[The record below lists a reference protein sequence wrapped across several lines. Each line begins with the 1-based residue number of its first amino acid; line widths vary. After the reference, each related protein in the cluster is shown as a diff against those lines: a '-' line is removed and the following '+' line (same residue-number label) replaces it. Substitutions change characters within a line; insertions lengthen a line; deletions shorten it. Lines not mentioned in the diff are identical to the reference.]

1 MLLCHTALMVHGARD
16 GRPDA
21 AAHMDDPI
29 TGARCHVQ
37 VEEHLDRCEPLL
49 AAVREAWVAQVD
61 VWGWPAPFPDSDGG
75 SEGLDIYIHSLAAGG
90 AYVDSS
96 YVDADPQDGR
106 MGSTSWMVLAP
117 SISPSDYPGYI
128 AHEFNHVLQFAVDFT
143 EPALAPWEGT
153 ATLAEERTYPG
164 EGSAHTTIP
173 DYQATPWAGPLRDGY
188 WLEELGYWSWYEYG
202 SVLLMQWLEDE
213 KGVAAPELWLAMSNP
228 NWANEPD
235 FLDALSKER
244 WREFSIWRATL
255 EDYPVGLEATLS
267 VGDEHLVSHV
277 QPWGVIYVDVSEA
290 GTLIAESGD
299 ERQLEVIA
307 VTETRFAVI
316 DWGEEGFDG
325 DDTLK
330 GSQLRLRL
338 EAADSPHPDSGGGSD
353 SADSGAPGGSD
364 VPRCGG
370 CDAPAG
376 VPSWILLLAVPL
388 RRRLAG
394 R

>member
-16 GRPDA
+16 ARPDA
-21 AAHMDDPI
+21 AAYVDDAL

-49 AAVREAWVAQVD
+49 AALREAWVAQVD
-61 VWGWPAPFPDSDGG
+61 EWGWPAPFPDSGG
-75 SEGLDIYIHSLAAGG
+75 GTPGLDIYIHSSAAGG
-90 AYVDSS
+90 AYVNSP

-106 MGSTSWMVLAP
+106 MGATSWMVLAP
-117 SISPSDYPGYI
+117 SIPTSEYPGYI

-143 EPALAPWEGT
+143 EPSLAPWEGT

-164 EGSAHTTIP
+164 EGSGPTTIP

-202 SVLLMQWLEDE
+202 SVLLMQWLEDV
-213 KGVAAPELWLAMSNP
+213 KGGSMPELWLAMSNST
-228 NWANEPD
+228 WTNEPD
-235 FLDALSKER
+235 FLDVLTQEL
-244 WREFSIWRATL
+244 WREFSVWRATL
-255 EDYPVGLEATLS
+255 ADYPVGLEATLS
-267 VGDEHLVSHV
+267 VGEEHLATRV
-277 QPWGVIYVDVSEA
+277 QPWGVIYVDVTEP
-290 GTLIAESGD
+290 GVLVAESTGA
-299 ERQLEVIA
+299 RLIEVIE

-330 GSQLRLRL
+330 GSELRVRL
-338 EAADSPHPDSGGGSD
+338 EAPDAPHPDSG
-353 SADSGAPGGSD
+353 DSGVPGGSD
-364 VPRCGG
+364 APRCGG

-376 VPSWILLLAVPL
+376 GPSWILLILAAL
-388 RRRLAG
+388 RRRRLAG
-394 R
+394 P